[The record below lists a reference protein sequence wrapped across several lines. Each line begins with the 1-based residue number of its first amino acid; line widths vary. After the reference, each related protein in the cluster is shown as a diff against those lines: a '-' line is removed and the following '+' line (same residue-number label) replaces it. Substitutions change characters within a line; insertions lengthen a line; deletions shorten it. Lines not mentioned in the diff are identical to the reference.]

1 MVLAIFIFLISILVL
16 ASNIHIYVKSMNDTL
31 KVYVK
36 IAMFYVLI
44 PHHKIFS
51 KLFTNKNVNLNTIKK
66 DLISG
71 KRLTLN
77 IFSHSVINHIYIAKF
92 SNSYLYNEP
101 ISNGLYL
108 IVANQIRG
116 LLQSRFKIVNV
127 DDIRLNYEKRY
138 ENIDY
143 YVDAYISM
151 IDLIW
156 ALVKTVLKR

>member
-1 MVLAIFIFLISILVL
+1 
-16 ASNIHIYVKSMNDTL
+16 
-31 KVYVK
+31 
-36 IAMFYVLI
+36 
-44 PHHKIFS
+44 KIFS

-143 YVDAYISM
+143 YVDAYISV